1 MADGRRPLREPELA
15 EPAPDEPS
23 TAASSA
29 PEPATET
36 PSVSDRS
43 AQRSSR
49 VSERPERAPL
59 KLERLIH
66 ERIRLGIVSALAVND
81 SLTFNDLKTSLRTS
95 DGNLSVHARKLEEAG
110 YVSCEK
116 TFKGRVPRTVYR
128 LTNDGRRAFERYL
141 GHMEAII
148 DATRHSFDS
157 P

>member
-1 MADGRRPLREPELA
+1 MADGRRPLREDELV
-15 EPAPDEPS
+15 EPGPGES
-23 TAASSA
+23 G
-29 PEPATET
+29 ATEPRAPQSRT
-36 PSVSDRS
+36 PERRITDRR
-43 AQRSSR
+43 AK
-49 VSERPERAPL
+49 ERPERAPL

-81 SLTFNDLKTSLRTS
+81 SLTFNDLKSSLRTS

-128 LTNDGRRAFERYL
+128 LTTEGRRAFERYL

-148 DATRHSFDS
+148 DATRRSFDT